1 MKVLIILSLLIL
13 STNVYSQKVEKKDAL
28 RIVDKIIK
36 AESKHNFQLDKMEP
50 LDSDTLIYVAK
61 FKNKGFLIISG
72 DYSAPPVLGRCNE
85 SIFELDSLP
94 GGLQYL
100 IQRYKTE
107 ISYMREMKLEPNE
120 KTKEKW
126 RKYLNDK
133 QESSVLKS
141 ANSAQATGCYLIGS
155 TWAQGSTYNSND
167 KAIHFNKYAPDMC
180 AAGCVAVALA
190 QVLYYWNWEIVPS
203 GSNSH
208 DGQSANFQYCIRN
221 KLLLAKYGC
230 NTPRR
235 G

>member
-1 MKVLIILSLLIL
+1 
-13 STNVYSQKVEKKDAL
+13 
-28 RIVDKIIK
+28 
-36 AESKHNFQLDKMEP
+36 MEP

-120 KTKEKW
+120 NTKEKW
-126 RKYLNDK
+126 RKYLNYK
-133 QESSVLKS
+133 PESSVLKS
-141 ANSAQATGCYLIGS
+141 ANSTQATGYYLMD
-155 TWAQGSTYNSND
+155 TKWAQGTSYNSID
-167 KAIHFNKYAPDMC
+167 KTLHFNKYAPDMC
-180 AAGCVAVALA
+180 VAGCVAVALA
-190 QVLYYWNWEIVPS
+190 QVLYFWNWEIVPS

-208 DGQSANFQYCIRN
+208 DGQSANFQETNYCWQN
-221 KLLLAKYGC
+221 MDETHPDEDNAKLIYHAGISC
-230 NTPRR
+230 NTDYCDEGSNSSGATMGNAEYALNTYWGIPDAE
-235 G
+235 